1 MGAANTAAKKLG
13 HEKDCV
19 SIGSLHRARTRFR
32 TEASK
37 ATDLEI
43 MAQDFLQLGFDDKVV
58 HGHLAL
64 YF

>member
-1 MGAANTAAKKLG
+1 MGAANTAAKNLG